1 MEAATPI
8 SMVAV
13 RDGLSLEN
21 ALTILYIWLD
31 LQTFLDTVGRALTHA
46 RTFKECFLDST
57 RYLRNYDS
65 GLNFSTIF
73 QFVLAHLFELI

>member
-1 MEAATPI
+1 MEAAAPI
-8 SMVAV
+8 SMIAV
-13 RDGLSLEN
+13 RDGLPLEN
-21 ALTILYIWLD
+21 APTILFIWLD
-31 LQTFLDTVGRALTHA
+31 LQTFLDTVERAVTHA

-57 RYLRNYDS
+57 RYLRHYDS